1 MVGVR
6 VISFTHR
13 TRVGAFLWRS
23 FHAQPGQARR
33 FVLWSLVEAAPAFVI
48 GLSIAGAVDAFA
60 AHQAVTGLSWTFL
73 LGISWI
79 FAAVGARQVVVT
91 VAGIVEPVREAL
103 LTATVR
109 GVLEAGKDDAAAVTR
124 ANLQVEVARDAF
136 TGVIGSVK
144 AFVLAF
150 LGVVAGVGALM
161 PELLLLVLPP
171 LLLGLGAFLFSLPEL
186 AKRQHAYLLADEA
199 TAESLVKVT
208 AALGDVAACG
218 DEEHAARY
226 AGARFDDQRRAAGK
240 LAGVTT
246 LRTVVL
252 GAGAWAPILL
262 VLAYA
267 PRLGATPGVVLGTL
281 AYVMQSLTPAL
292 FNLASGLGESGVRLW
307 VTLTRLRAALPP
319 PRQQTR
325 RSEGVDAE
333 LKGVTFAYG
342 PGALP
347 VVDRL
352 DLDVHEGDHL
362 AVVGPSGIGKSTL
375 AALIAGLI
383 VPGQGR
389 VTIGGVPADRLDRGQ
404 RVLIPQEAYIFR
416 GTVAENL
423 GGHETTLMRRAL
435 DAVGAGHLRL
445 QAAAELGPADRQ
457 LVALARAYL
466 ADAPLVILD
475 ESTSCL
481 DPAAEAVAEQ
491 AFADRGSTL
500 IVIAHRISSAL
511 RARRVL
517 VMDGT
522 RVVTGTHQ
530 ELLAA
535 SPLYADLAGHWDPRL
550 RQVS

>member
-1 MVGVR
+1 MITFG
-6 VISFTHR
+6 HR
-13 TRVGAFLWRS
+13 TRIGVFLWRAC
-23 FHAQPGQARR
+23 HARPGQARR
-33 FVLWSLVEAAPAFVI
+33 FALWSLVEAAPAFVI
-48 GLSIAGAVDAFA
+48 GVSVARAVDAFTT
-60 AHQAVTGLSWTFL
+60 HQAVAGLSWTFL
-73 LGISWI
+73 LGVSWI
-79 FAAVGARQVVVT
+79 FAAAGARQVVVT
-91 VAGIVEPVREAL
+91 LADIVEPVREEL
-103 LTATVR
+103 LTATIR
-109 GVLEAGKDDAAAVTR
+109 GALEAGRDDPAAVTR

-144 AFVLAF
+144 AFVFAL
-150 LGVVAGVGALM
+150 LGAVAGVAALM

-186 AKRQHAYLLADEA
+186 ARRQHAYLLADEA

-208 AALGDVAACG
+208 AALGDIAASG
-218 DEEHAARY
+218 DEDHAARY
-226 AGARFDDQRRAAGK
+226 AGARFDGQRRAAGR
-240 LAGVTT
+240 LATVTT

-262 VLAYA
+262 VLVYA
-267 PRLGATPGVVLGTL
+267 PRLGASTGVVLGTL

-307 VTLTRLRAALPP
+307 VTLARLRAALPP
-319 PRQQTR
+319 PRQETR
-325 RSEGVDAE
+325 RAEGVHTE

-352 DLDVHEGDHL
+352 DLVIPEGEHL

-375 AALIAGLI
+375 AALIAGLV

-389 VTIGGVPADRLDRGQ
+389 VTVGGVPAARLDRGQ
-404 RVLIPQEAYIFR
+404 RVLIPQEAYVFR

-423 GGHETTLMRRAL
+423 GDHDPRRMRQAL
-435 DAVGAGHLRL
+435 DAIGAAHVKL
-445 QAAAELGPADRQ
+445 QATELGPADRQ

-475 ESTSCL
+475 EATSCL
-481 DPAAEAVAEQ
+481 DPAAEARVEQ
-491 AFADRGSTL
+491 AFAERGGTL
-500 IVIAHRISSAL
+500 VVVAHRISSAL
-511 RARRVL
+511 RARKVL

-522 RVVTGTHQ
+522 RVVAGTHQ

>member
-1 MVGVR
+1 MITFGPHTRIGV
-6 VISFTHR
+6 
-13 TRVGAFLWRS
+13 FLWRA
-23 FHAQPGQARR
+23 FHARPGQVRR

-48 GLSIAGAVDAFA
+48 GLAVARAVDAFTT
-60 AHQAVTGLSWTFL
+60 HQAVAGLSWTFL
-73 LGISWI
+73 LGLSWI
-79 FAAVGARQVVVT
+79 FAAVGGRQGVVT
-91 VAGIVEPVREAL
+91 LATIVEPVREEL
-103 LTATVR
+103 LTTTIR
-109 GVLEAGKDDAAAVTR
+109 GALEAGRDDPAAVTR

-144 AFVLAF
+144 AFVFAL
-150 LGVVAGVGALM
+150 LGAVAGVVALM

-186 AKRQHAYLLADEA
+186 ARRQHAYLLADEA

-208 AALGDVAACG
+208 AALGDIAASG
-218 DEEHAARY
+218 DEDHAARY
-226 AGARFDDQRRAAGK
+226 AGARFDRQRRAAGR
-240 LAGVTT
+240 LATVTT

-307 VTLTRLRAALPP
+307 VTLARLRAALPP
-319 PRQQTR
+319 PQEETR
-325 RSEGVDAE
+325 RAEGVHTE
-333 LKGVTFAYG
+333 LKEVTFAYG
-342 PGALP
+342 PRALP

-352 DLDVHEGDHL
+352 DLVIPEGEHL

-375 AALIAGLI
+375 AALIAGLV
-383 VPGQGR
+383 VPDQGR
-389 VTIGGVPADRLDRGQ
+389 VTVGGVPAARLDRGQ
-404 RVLIPQEAYIFR
+404 RVLIPQEAYVFR

-423 GGHETTLMRRAL
+423 GDHDPRRMRQAL
-435 DAVGAGHLRL
+435 DAIGAAHVKL
-445 QAAAELGPADRQ
+445 QATELGPADRQ

-475 ESTSCL
+475 EATSCL
-481 DPAAEAVAEQ
+481 DPAAEARVEQ
-491 AFADRGSTL
+491 AFAERGGTL
-500 IVIAHRISSAL
+500 VVVAHRISSAL
-511 RARRVL
+511 RARKVL

-522 RVVTGTHQ
+522 RVVAGTHQ

>member
-1 MVGVR
+1 M
-6 VISFTHR
+6 ISFGHR
-13 TRVGAFLWRS
+13 TRVGVFLWRAC
-23 FHAQPGQARR
+23 HAQPGQVRR
-33 FVLWSLVEAAPAFVI
+33 FVVWSLVEAAPAFVI
-48 GLSIAGAVDAFA
+48 GLAVARAVDAFA
-60 AHQAVTGLSWTFL
+60 AHQAVAGLSWTFL
-73 LGISWI
+73 LGVSWV

-91 VAGIVEPVREAL
+91 LAGIVEPVREEL
-103 LTATVR
+103 LTATIR
-109 GVLEAGKDDAAAVTR
+109 GALEAGEDDPAAVTR
-124 ANLQVEVARDAF
+124 ANLQVEVARDAL

-144 AFVLAF
+144 AFVFAF
-150 LGVVAGVGALM
+150 LGVVAGVAALM

-171 LLLGLGAFLFSLPEL
+171 LLLGLGAFLFSLPAL
-186 AKRQHAYLLADEA
+186 ARRQHAYLLADEA
-199 TAESLVKVT
+199 TAESLVTVT
-208 AALGDVAACG
+208 AALGDIAASG
-218 DEEHAARY
+218 DEDHAARY
-226 AGARFDDQRRAAGK
+226 AGARFDGQRRAAGK
-240 LAGVTT
+240 LAVVTT

-252 GAGAWAPILL
+252 GTGAWAPILL

-307 VTLTRLRAALPP
+307 VTLSRLRAALPP
-319 PRQQTR
+319 PRQETR
-325 RSEGVDAE
+325 RADGVHTE

-342 PGALP
+342 PRALP

-352 DLDVHEGDHL
+352 DLVIPEGEHL

-389 VTIGGVPADRLDRGQ
+389 VTVGGVPAARLDRGQ
-404 RVLIPQEAYIFR
+404 RTLIPQEAYVFR

-423 GGHETTLMRRAL
+423 GDRDLRLMRQAL
-435 DAVGAGHLRL
+435 DAIGAAHVKL
-445 QAAAELGPADRQ
+445 QATELDPAERQ

-466 ADAPLVILD
+466 AEAPLVVLD
-475 ESTSCL
+475 EATSRL
-481 DPAAEAVAEQ
+481 DPAAEARVEQ
-491 AFADRGSTL
+491 AFAERGGTL
-500 IVIAHRISSAL
+500 IVVAHRISSAL

-522 RVVTGTHQ
+522 RVVAGTHQ

>member
-1 MVGVR
+1 M
-6 VISFTHR
+6 ISFGHR
-13 TRVGAFLWRS
+13 TRVGSFLWRS
-23 FHAQPGQARR
+23 FNAQPGQAWR

-48 GLSIAGAVDAFA
+48 GLAIARAVDAFT
-60 AHQAVTGLSWTFL
+60 AHQAVAGLSWTFL

-91 VAGIVEPVREAL
+91 LAGIVEPVREEL

-109 GVLEAGKDDAAAVTR
+109 GALEAGRNDAAAVTR

-144 AFVLAF
+144 AFVFAF
-150 LGVVAGVGALM
+150 LGVVAGVMALM

-171 LLLGLGAFLFSLPEL
+171 LLLALGAFLFSLPEL

-199 TAESLVKVT
+199 TAESLVRVT
-208 AALGDVAACG
+208 AALGDVAASG

-226 AGARFDDQRRAAGK
+226 AGSRFDDQRRAAGK

-252 GAGAWAPILL
+252 GTGAWAPILL
-262 VLAYA
+262 VLVYA
-267 PRLGATPGVVLGTL
+267 PRLGASPGVVLGTL

-319 PRQQTR
+319 PPQETH
-325 RSEGVDAE
+325 RSEGVHTE

-342 PGALP
+342 PQALP

-352 DLDVHEGDHL
+352 DLVVPEGEHL

-375 AALIAGLI
+375 AALIAGLV

-389 VTIGGVPADRLDRGQ
+389 VTVGGVPAVRLHKGQ

-423 GGHETTLMRRAL
+423 GDHQPARMRQAL
-435 DAVGAGHLRL
+435 DAIGAGHIRL
-445 QAAAELGPADRQ
+445 QVTELGPADRQ
-457 LVALARAYL
+457 LVALARAFL

-475 ESTSCL
+475 EATSCL
-481 DPAAEAVAEQ
+481 DPAAEAQVER
-491 AFADRGSTL
+491 AFAETGCTL

-522 RVVTGTHQ
+522 RIVTGTHQ

>member
-1 MVGVR
+1 M
-6 VISFTHR
+6 ISFGHR
-13 TRVGAFLWRS
+13 TRVGVFLWRS
-23 FHAQPGQARR
+23 FHAQPGQVRR

-48 GLSIAGAVDAFA
+48 GLAVARAVDAFA
-60 AHQAVTGLSWTFL
+60 AHQAVAGLSWTFL
-73 LGISWI
+73 LGVSWI

-91 VAGIVEPVREAL
+91 LAGIVEPVREEL
-103 LTATVR
+103 LTATIR
-109 GVLEAGKDDAAAVTR
+109 GALEAGRDDPAAVTR

-144 AFVLAF
+144 AFVFAF
-150 LGVVAGVGALM
+150 LGVVAGVAALM

-208 AALGDVAACG
+208 AALGDIAASG
-218 DEEHAARY
+218 DEDHAARY
-226 AGARFDDQRRAAGK
+226 AGARFDGQRLAAGR
-240 LAGVTT
+240 LATVTT

-252 GAGAWAPILL
+252 GVGAWAPILL

-307 VTLTRLRAALPP
+307 VTLARLRAALPP
-319 PRQQTR
+319 PPQETR
-325 RSEGVDAE
+325 RAEGVHTE

-342 PGALP
+342 PRALP

-352 DLDVHEGDHL
+352 DLVIPEGEHL

-389 VTIGGVPADRLDRGQ
+389 VTVGGVPAARLDRGQ
-404 RVLIPQEAYIFR
+404 RTLIPQEAYVFR

-423 GGHETTLMRRAL
+423 GGHDQKKMRQAL
-435 DAVGAGHLRL
+435 DAIGAGHLSL
-445 QAAAELGPADRQ
+445 QATELGPADRQ
-457 LVALARAYL
+457 FVALARAYL

-475 ESTSCL
+475 EATSCL
-481 DPAAEAVAEQ
+481 DPAAEARVEQ
-491 AFADRGSTL
+491 AFAERGGTL
-500 IVIAHRISSAL
+500 VVVAHRISSAL
-511 RARRVL
+511 RARKVL
-517 VMDGT
+517 VMDGA
-522 RVVTGTHQ
+522 RVVAGTHQ

>member
-1 MVGVR
+1 MITFGPHTRIGV
-6 VISFTHR
+6 
-13 TRVGAFLWRS
+13 FLWRA
-23 FHAQPGQARR
+23 FHARPGQVRR

-48 GLSIAGAVDAFA
+48 GLAVARAVDAFTT
-60 AHQAVTGLSWTFL
+60 HQAVAGLSWTFL
-73 LGISWI
+73 LGLSWI
-79 FAAVGARQVVVT
+79 FAAVGGRQVVVT
-91 VAGIVEPVREAL
+91 LATIVEPVREEL
-103 LTATVR
+103 LTTTIR
-109 GVLEAGKDDAAAVTR
+109 GALEAGRDDPAAVTR

-144 AFVLAF
+144 AFLFAL
-150 LGVVAGVGALM
+150 LGAVAGVVALM

-186 AKRQHAYLLADEA
+186 ARRQHAYLLADEA
-199 TAESLVKVT
+199 TAESLVTVT
-208 AALGDVAACG
+208 AALGDIAASG
-218 DEEHAARY
+218 DEDHAARY
-226 AGARFDDQRRAAGK
+226 AGARFDRQRRAAGR
-240 LAGVTT
+240 LATVTT

-307 VTLTRLRAALPP
+307 VTLARLRAALPP
-319 PRQQTR
+319 PREETR
-325 RSEGVDAE
+325 RAEGVHTE

-342 PGALP
+342 PRALP

-352 DLDVHEGDHL
+352 DLVIPEGEHL

-375 AALIAGLI
+375 AALIAGLV
-383 VPGQGR
+383 VPDQGR
-389 VTIGGVPADRLDRGQ
+389 VTVGGVPAARLDRGQ
-404 RVLIPQEAYIFR
+404 RVLIPQEAYVFR

-423 GGHETTLMRRAL
+423 GDHDPRRMRQAL
-435 DAVGAGHLRL
+435 DAIGAAHVKL
-445 QAAAELGPADRQ
+445 QATELGPADRQ

-475 ESTSCL
+475 EATSCL
-481 DPAAEAVAEQ
+481 DPAAEARVEQ
-491 AFADRGSTL
+491 AFAERGGTL
-500 IVIAHRISSAL
+500 VVVAHRISSAL
-511 RARRVL
+511 RARKVL

-522 RVVTGTHQ
+522 RVVAGTHQ

>member
-1 MVGVR
+1 M
-6 VISFTHR
+6 ISFGHR
-13 TRVGAFLWRS
+13 TRIGAFLWRAC
-23 FHAQPGQARR
+23 HARPGQVRR

-48 GLSIAGAVDAFA
+48 GLAVARAVDAFT
-60 AHQAVTGLSWTFL
+60 AHHAVAGLSWTFL
-73 LGISWI
+73 LGVSWI
-79 FAAVGARQVVVT
+79 FAAVGARQVVVSL
-91 VAGIVEPVREAL
+91 ASIVEPVREEL
-103 LTATVR
+103 LAATIR
-109 GVLEAGKDDAAAVTR
+109 GALEAGHDDPAAVTR

-144 AFVLAF
+144 AFVFAL
-150 LGVVAGVGALM
+150 LGVVAGVAALM

-186 AKRQHAYLLADEA
+186 ARRQHAYLLADEA
-199 TAESLVKVT
+199 TAESLVKVA
-208 AALGDVAACG
+208 AALGDIAASG
-218 DEEHAARY
+218 DEDHAARY
-226 AGARFDDQRRAAGK
+226 AGARFDGQRLAAGR
-240 LAGVTT
+240 LATVTT

-262 VLAYA
+262 VLVYA
-267 PRLGATPGVVLGTL
+267 PRLGASPGVVLGTL

-307 VTLTRLRAALPP
+307 VTLARLRAALPP
-319 PRQQTR
+319 PRQETR
-325 RSEGVDAE
+325 RARGVHTE

-342 PGALP
+342 PRALP

-352 DLDVHEGDHL
+352 DLVIPEGEHL

-375 AALIAGLI
+375 AALIAGMI

-389 VTIGGVPADRLDRGQ
+389 VTVGGVPAARLDRGQ
-404 RVLIPQEAYIFR
+404 RTLIPQEAYVFR

-423 GGHETTLMRRAL
+423 GDHDPRRMRQAL
-435 DAVGAGHLRL
+435 DAIGAAHVKL
-445 QAAAELGPADRQ
+445 QATELGPADRQ

-475 ESTSCL
+475 EATSCL
-481 DPAAEAVAEQ
+481 DPAAEARVEQ
-491 AFADRGSTL
+491 AFAERGGTL
-500 IVIAHRISSAL
+500 VVVAHRISSAL
-511 RARRVL
+511 RAKKVL

-522 RVVTGTHQ
+522 RVVAGTHQ

>member
-1 MVGVR
+1 MT
-6 VISFTHR
+6 SFGPR
-13 TRVGAFLWRS
+13 TRVGPFLWRS

-48 GLSIAGAVDAFA
+48 GLAIARAVEAFTA
-60 AHQAVTGLSWTFL
+60 QRAVAGLSWTLL
-73 LGISWI
+73 LGLSWV

-91 VAGIVEPVREAL
+91 LATIVEPVREGL

-109 GVLEAGKDDAAAVTR
+109 GALESGKDDPAAVTR

-144 AFVLAF
+144 AFVFAL
-150 LGVVAGVGALM
+150 LGVVAGVAALM

-186 AKRQHAYLLADEA
+186 ARRQHAYLFADEA

-218 DEEHAARY
+218 EEEHAARY
-226 AGARFDDQRRAAGK
+226 AGARFDGQRRAARR

-246 LRTVVL
+246 LRAVVL

-262 VLAYA
+262 VLAYG

-319 PRQQTR
+319 PAKETR
-325 RSEGVDAE
+325 RAEGVHTE

-342 PGALP
+342 PQALP
-347 VVDRL
+347 VVDHL
-352 DLDVHEGDHL
+352 DLVIPEGEHL

-375 AALIAGLI
+375 AALIAGMI
-383 VPGQGR
+383 APDHGR
-389 VTIGGVPADRLDRGQ
+389 VIVGGVPAARVDRGQ
-404 RVLIPQEAYIFR
+404 RVLIPQEAYVFR

-423 GGHETTLMRRAL
+423 GDHEPRRMREAL
-435 DAVGAGHLRL
+435 DALGAGHIRL
-445 QAAAELGPADRQ
+445 QAAATELGPADRQ

-466 ADAPLVILD
+466 ADAPMVILD
-475 ESTSCL
+475 EATSCL
-481 DPAAEAVAEQ
+481 DPAAEALVEQ
-491 AFADRGSTL
+491 AFAARGGTL
-500 IVIAHRISSAL
+500 IVVAHRVSSAL
-511 RARRVL
+511 RARKVL